1 MFHWNS
7 GCYPCSRYC
16 YKGKCDKW
24 TGVCNYHKCDD
35 GSRYSEDFRCLRT
48 CTKGWYGENCGR
60 PCGKCLLDTCHPQ
73 HGLCYKG
80 DKLGYSLRD
89 EFFKA
94 VDLNE
99 PWNDS
104 SLVRFHG
111 WCEHMIEVKENKIT
125 FANVS
130 DRDFVVQG
138 ETKASSLDDIRS
150 SAGFNYRG
158 PRCEYRSGSF
168 FPFKRC

>member
-1 MFHWNS
+1 MSTEHDQESFFKFYFHFYLFILS
-7 GCYPCSRYC
+7 
-16 YKGKCDKW
+16 
-24 TGVCNYHKCDD
+24 TA
-35 GSRYSEDFRCLRT
+35 

-111 WCEHMIEVKENKIT
+111 WCEHMIEVKENKVT

-158 PRCEYRSGSF
+158 PRCEYRSGSS